1 MNREITILIHLQK
14 NVEKQFGKQISSSTD
29 CDQLA
34 RLLTRDF
41 NSNVSSQTLRRFF
54 GLIKSESKSSH
65 FTLDILSKF
74 CGFKDF
80 KSFSYS
86 YRNTELELFFA
97 DAGNI
102 DQNYWEK
109 SEQLC
114 KQITDSPEL
123 LVNTHHRLMSFP
135 MARKYFIEH
144 HPLRDMIGTVYS
156 QYFLAYLKFNHSNQ
170 AKIFA
175 YGFLFNSAFLLQNT
189 ELMELYYKKVKE
201 TELTD
206 EVHVIPAGLKYGV
219 QLLYADITRNEYL
232 FRKYFAEMKK
242 VRIQYIEDSEKS
254 VCSFESTVLESL
266 IFTNRTK
273 EIKFLINNNSFQ
285 KNDDRTF
292 IPLERKQT
300 HDEVWNILC
309 ATAYQKI
316 GDHKNAALYLN
327 TIKLENLGIGWRK
340 YYSILYYFAKLN
352 CKDRNEQSSII
363 LKLKTLIDENYF
375 CYYNNSLN
383 EYSELADKKKKQF
396 DDIRE
401 FEPLLVG

>member
-1 MNREITILIHLQK
+1 MNREVSILVHLQK
-14 NVEKQFGKQISSSTD
+14 NVEKKFGRQISSSTD

-41 NSNVSSQTLRRFF
+41 NSNLSSQTLRRFF

-74 CGFKDF
+74 CSFQDF
-80 KSFSYS
+80 TNFSYS

-97 DAGNI
+97 DTEKI

-114 KQITDSPEL
+114 KQISDSPEL
-123 LVNTHHRLMSFP
+123 LVSTHHRLMSFP
-135 MARKYFIEH
+135 LARKYFIEH

-175 YGFLFNSAFLLQNT
+175 YGFLFNSAFLVQNT

-219 QLLYADITRNEYL
+219 QLLYADITGNEYL

-242 VRIQYIEDSEKS
+242 VRIQYIEASEKS

-266 IFTNRTK
+266 IFTNRTN
-273 EIKFLINNNSFQ
+273 EIKFLIDNNSFQ

-327 TIKLENLGIGWRK
+327 LINLENLGIGWRK

-352 CKDRNEQSSII
+352 CKDRNEQSGII
-363 LKLKTLIDENYF
+363 LKLKTLIDETYF
-375 CYYNNSLN
+375 CYYDNLLN
-383 EYSELADKKKKQF
+383 QYSELAAKKKKQF
-396 DDIRE
+396 DEIRE